1 MPQVHFQPRA
11 QRQIQWRQQQWHGQ
25 KWHRQQW
32 RQRSALFSL
41 AAMAAF
47 PLLLCYI
54 VVRAL
59 GRRPLVGV
67 AAKLSGTPSPDIA
80 PGAVLIHGVSLGE
93 TALMRP
99 VVPHLLDLGAT
110 CLLTTTTETG
120 WQGLEK
126 NFPDLPRAFLPFDL
140 PWAVERFLART
151 KPAAVVLLE
160 AEFWPLWLC
169 ACFRRGIPVIVVN
182 ARVSPRSFK
191 RFGHARALIA
201 PLMRGYAAA
210 TAQNGLY
217 AARLRRLGCHV
228 AVPCGSL
235 KADLVRLANAA
246 QIDAEAERI
255 GLGCGRPVLL
265 LASTSA
271 GEEATVLRAWL
282 AAKPTDWHIIICPR
296 HPERGAELAGLVRSL
311 GMTPFCSSKGQRLP
325 LDSLPTDSMP
335 TDSVASVLIVDEIG
349 HLGALYGCCARAQ
362 GIAVVG
368 GSLGSGRG
376 GQNMFEAAAA
386 ACATVVGW
394 DTRSQPDSMALLR
407 TCGGVIEVPPDSLGE
422 QLLALRND
430 PQQRAELGR
439 AGHTAWRAGQGATA
453 RHLAVIAPV
462 LRASLERRKATLR
475 HS

>member
-1 MPQVHFQPRA
+1 MPQVNLD
-11 QRQIQWRQQQWHGQ
+11 QRL
-25 KWHRQQW
+25 W

-41 AAMAAF
+41 AALAAF
-47 PLLLCYI
+47 PLLLVYI
-54 VVRAL
+54 AVRAV

-67 AAKLSGTPSPDIA
+67 GAKLSGTPPAGIA

-99 VVPHLLDLGAT
+99 LVPHLTALGAQ
-110 CLLTTTTETG
+110 CVLTTTTETG

-126 NFPDLPRAFLPFDL
+126 NFPNLPRAFLPFDL

-182 ARVSPRSFK
+182 ARVSPRSYR

-201 PLMRGYAAA
+201 PLMRAYAAA

-217 AARLRRLGCHV
+217 AARLRRLGCAV

-235 KADLVRLANAA
+235 KADQVRLADAT
-246 QIDAEAERI
+246 QIDAEAERT
-255 GLGCGRPVLL
+255 GLVAGRPTLL

-271 GEEATVLRAWL
+271 GEETSVLRAWR
-282 AAKPTDWHIIICPR
+282 AGAPPHWQIIICPR
-296 HPERGAELAGLVRSL
+296 HPERGEELVELCQSL
-311 GMTPFCSSKGQRLP
+311 GLTAIRSSTGQQLT
-325 LDSLPTDSMP
+325 TD
-335 TDSVASVLIVDEIG
+335 DGCVLIVDEIG
-349 HLGALYGCCARAQ
+349 RLGALYGWCARTH
-362 GIAVVG
+362 GVAVVG

-407 TCGGVIEVPPDSLGE
+407 TCGGVVEVRPDSIGHD
-422 QLLALRND
+422 LLALAHD
-430 PQQRAELGR
+430 PTRRAALAA
-439 AGHTAWRAGQGATA
+439 AGHTAWRAGQGATV

-462 LRASLERRKATLR
+462 IRASLQRWQASLR
-475 HS
+475 HP

>member
-1 MPQVHFQPRA
+1 VA
-11 QRQIQWRQQQWHGQ
+11 LDQRL
-25 KWHRQQW
+25 W
-32 RQRSALFSL
+32 RQRSVLFSL
-41 AAMAAF
+41 AALSVF
-47 PLLLCYI
+47 PLLLAYI

-67 AAKLSGTPSPDIA
+67 GAKLSGIPPADIA

-99 VVPHLLDLGAT
+99 LIPYVTALGAQ

-126 NFPDLPRAFLPFDL
+126 NFPTQPRAFFPFDL
-140 PWAVERFLART
+140 PWAVDRFLART
-151 KPAAVVLLE
+151 KPAAVILLE

-182 ARVSPRSFK
+182 ARVSPRSFA
-191 RFGHARALIA
+191 RFSHARALIA
-201 PLMRGYAAA
+201 PLMRAYAAA

-217 AARLRRLGCHV
+217 AARLRRLGCGV

-235 KADLVRLANAA
+235 KADQVRLADAA
-246 QIDAEAERI
+246 HITSEAARSGLTPER
-255 GLGCGRPVLL
+255 PTLL

-271 GEEATVLRAWL
+271 GEEAAVLRAWL
-282 AAKPTDWHIIICPR
+282 AGPPPDWQIIICPR
-296 HPERGAELAGLVRSL
+296 HPERGQELVDLCRSL
-311 GMTPFCSSKGQRLP
+311 GLTSIRSSTGQQLTPADGG
-325 LDSLPTDSMP
+325 
-335 TDSVASVLIVDEIG
+335 VLIVDEIG
-349 HLGALYGCCARAQ
+349 RLGALYGWCARTH

-407 TCGGVIEVPPDSLGE
+407 ACDGVLEVRPETIGDDLITLANDSGRRA
-422 QLLALRND
+422 ALSS
-430 PQQRAELGR
+430 

-453 RHLAVIAPV
+453 RHMSAIAPV
-462 LRASLERRKATLR
+462 LRASLQRSQASLR
-475 HS
+475 HP

>member
-1 MPQVHFQPRA
+1 MPQVQHQPRG
-11 QRQIQWRQQQWHGQ
+11 QRQSLSQGKSQWDQNQWRQNQW
-25 KWHRQQW
+25 RQNQW

-54 VVRAL
+54 AMRAL

-99 VVPHLLDLGAT
+99 LVPHLLDLGAT

-201 PLMRGYAAA
+201 PLMREYAAA

-235 KADLVRLANAA
+235 KADQVRLANVA

-255 GLGCGRPVLL
+255 GLVAGRPVLL

-282 AAKPTDWHIIICPR
+282 AAKPSDWHIIICPR
-296 HPERGAELAGLVRSL
+296 HPERGAELAELVRAL
-311 GMTPFCSSKGQRLP
+311 GLTAFCSSTHQRLP
-325 LDSLPTDSMP
+325 EN
-335 TDSVASVLIVDEIG
+335 SVATVLIVDEIG
-349 HLGALYGCCARAQ
+349 RLGALYGCCARAQ

-407 TCGGVIEVPPDSLGE
+407 SCGGVIEVQPDTLGE
-422 QLLALRND
+422 HLLALAND

-439 AGHTAWRAGQGATA
+439 AGHSAWRAGQGATA

-462 LRASLERRKATLR
+462 LRASLKRRKATLR
-475 HS
+475 QP

>member
-1 MPQVHFQPRA
+1 MPQVTLNERL
-11 QRQIQWRQQQWHGQ
+11 
-25 KWHRQQW
+25 W

-41 AAMAAF
+41 AALAAF
-47 PLLLCYI
+47 PLLLGYV

-67 AAKLSGTPSPDIA
+67 GAKLSGTPPAEIT

-99 VVPHLLDLGAT
+99 LVPHLTALGAT

-120 WQGLEK
+120 WRGLEK
-126 NFPDLPRAFLPFDL
+126 HFPDVPRAYLPFDL
-140 PWAVERFLART
+140 PWAVERFLSRS
-151 KPAAVVLLE
+151 KPAAVILLE

-182 ARVSPRSFK
+182 ARVSPRSFS
-191 RFGHARALIA
+191 RFSHARPLIA
-201 PLMRGYAAA
+201 PLMRAYAAA

-217 AARLRRLGCHV
+217 AARLRHLGCRV

-235 KADLVRLANAA
+235 KADLVRLAEAP
-246 QIDAEAERI
+246 QIDAEAQRT
-255 GLGCGRPVLL
+255 GLVGGRPVLL

-282 AAKPTDWHIIICPR
+282 QESTAADLPEWQIIICPR
-296 HPERGAELAGLVRSL
+296 HPERGAELVDLVRSL
-311 GMTPFCSSKGQRLP
+311 GLSAVRSSMGERI
-325 LDSLPTDSMP
+325 PTGGP
-335 TDSVASVLIVDEIG
+335 QTVLIVDEIG
-349 HLGALYGCCARAQ
+349 RLGALYGWCARAN

-407 TCGGVIEVPPDSLGE
+407 ICGGVVEVQPDRLGAD
-422 QLLALRND
+422 LHALARD
-430 PQQRAELGR
+430 AQRRTALGS

-453 RHLAVIAPV
+453 RHMAVIAPV
-462 LRASLERRKATLR
+462 LRASLQQAPASLRRA
-475 HS
+475 

>member
-11 QRQIQWRQQQWHGQ
+11 RRQSQSRQDQSRQHQWRQH
-25 KWHRQQW
+25 QW

-47 PLLLCYI
+47 PLLLGYI
-54 VVRAL
+54 AVRAL

-67 AAKLSGTPSPDIA
+67 AAKLSGTPSPDIP

-140 PWAVERFLART
+140 PWAVERFVART

-191 RFGHARALIA
+191 RFSLARALIA
-201 PLMRGYAAA
+201 PLMREYAAA

-282 AAKPTDWHIIICPR
+282 AAKRTDWHIIICPR

-325 LDSLPTDSMP
+325 LDSLPTDSLA
-335 TDSVASVLIVDEIG
+335 TVLIVDEIG

-407 TCGGVIEVPPDSLGE
+407 TCGGVIEVQPDTLGE
-422 QLLALRND
+422 HLLALAND